1 MKITRKKSLVVGIVA
16 ASLLGGSALAYW
28 TTTGSGSGNATVG
41 NSNGTISLT
50 AIVAGPAI
58 VPGEARGVTFTAS
71 NGGSS
76 NLYVGDITLASV
88 TVDSSHSACAV
99 ADFTMANVTSNTNV
113 LAGASSV
120 PITGL
125 GSLVFA
131 NTVANQDPCKGATV
145 TLHVTSN

>member
-16 ASLLGGSALAYW
+16 ASLLGGSAIAYW
-28 TTTGSGSGNATVG
+28 TTTGAGTGSATVG

-71 NGGSS
+71 NAGSS

-88 TVDSSHSACAV
+88 SVDAGHPLCAV

-113 LAGASSV
+113 LAGATGQSV
-120 PITGL
+120 TGL

-131 NTVANQDPCKGATV
+131 NTALNQDPCKGATI